1 MLTAALLTI
10 ARTRKQP
17 RCPSTD
23 VWIKKI
29 RYVNTTESYPPVTRN
44 TSESVSMRMN
54 PEAVTQSEV
63 TQKEKDKYHILA
75 HTCGI

>member
-23 VWIKKI
+23 GWIKKI
-29 RYVNTTESYPPVTRN
+29 WYVNTTESYPPVTRN

-63 TQKEKDKYHILA
+63 SQKEKDTYILA